1 MGTDRFLWLT
11 SQYSHNSLKSFWN
24 QVLSSALGLSWAGLF
39 GSGSFHMH
47 DNLQW
52 YRKERLRAVNAM
64 PEAGTDTAQVVTVK
78 NKALAEA
85 AQDLASALD
94 FLDLHLER
102 VAART
107 REG

>member
-1 MGTDRFLWLT
+1 
-11 SQYSHNSLKSFWN
+11 
-24 QVLSSALGLSWAGLF
+24 
-39 GSGSFHMH
+39 MH

-52 YRKERLRAVNAM
+52 YRKERLRVVSALGGI
-64 PEAGTDTAQVVTVK
+64 EAEPQKVVAVK

>member
-1 MGTDRFLWLT
+1 
-11 SQYSHNSLKSFWN
+11 
-24 QVLSSALGLSWAGLF
+24 
-39 GSGSFHMH
+39 MH

-52 YRKERLRAVNAM
+52 YRKERLRAVNALGGI
-64 PEAGTDTAQVVTVK
+64 EAESPQVAAVK
-78 NKALAEA
+78 NPALAEA
-85 AQDLASALD
+85 AQELASALD